1 MNFDKYILITGGAGF
16 IGSHLV
22 RKFVN
27 SYKNY
32 FIINIDNLTYASNLK
47 NTSDLEKAPNYRFI
61 KGDINNKSILKTLF
75 DQFKIDSIIHL
86 AAESHVDNS
95 IDNPLLFV
103 QTNILG
109 TINLLEE
116 AKLRWSNSTSNH
128 LFYAISTDEVY
139 GSLGSTGDFSENS
152 PYLPKSPYSA
162 SKASADHFVRA
173 YGNTYNLPFI
183 ISNCSNN
190 YGPYQHTE
198 KLIPLTIKNIINNK
212 NIPIYGDGQAIRDW
226 IFVLDHVDAIDTIFH
241 KGIVGETY
249 NVGANK
255 EMKNLELVKLICSVI
270 DQKTGT
276 ENSERLIKL
285 VSDRPGHD
293 QRYAIDSSKI
303 MNQLHWFPKTKFEK
317 GLDLTI
323 DWYLDVLIK

>member
-1 MNFDKYILITGGAGF
+1 M
-16 IGSHLV
+16 
-22 RKFVN
+22 
-27 SYKNY
+27 
-32 FIINIDNLTYASNLK
+32 
-47 NTSDLEKAPNYRFI
+47 
-61 KGDINNKSILKTLF
+61 
-75 DQFKIDSIIHL
+75 
-86 AAESHVDNS
+86 
-95 IDNPLLFV
+95 
-103 QTNILG
+103 
-109 TINLLEE
+109 
-116 AKLRWSNSTSNH
+116 
-128 LFYAISTDEVY
+128 
-139 GSLGSTGDFSENS
+139 GSTGDFSENS

-270 DQKTGT
+270 DQKTKT

-303 MNQLHWFPKTKFEK
+303 MNQLHWFPKTKFET